1 MSNTDRLAGDFD
13 ISDLTAVAAHL
24 ADFVPVEL
32 VPERI
37 EVEINTRAVE
47 WFADHVEGV
56 TL

>member
-1 MSNTDRLAGDFD
+1 MDSVNDFD
-13 ISDLTAVAAHL
+13 TSDLTTVAAHI
-24 ADFVPVEL
+24 ADYVPVEL

>member
-1 MSNTDRLAGDFD
+1 MDSVNDFD
-13 ISDLTAVAAHL
+13 TSDLTTVAAHI
-24 ADFVPVEL
+24 ADYVPVEL

-37 EVEINTRAVE
+37 EVEMNTRAVE